1 MTKIQVHPEKIRDLG
16 AAAELC
22 PFGAIEVSGTKVEI
36 GAGCRAC
43 MVCVKKGP
51 EGAFTVSREDNAGV
65 DKAAWRGISVFA
77 EIGPDGVLPVSLEL
91 VGEARVLAGR
101 IGQPVRA
108 VVAGS
113 HVEDAAREIAHYGV
127 EEICVYD
134 DPALARFRV
143 EPFAAVL
150 EDHIRSV
157 KPAAVLVGGT
167 PLGRSLAPR
176 AAARIG
182 TGLTADCTS
191 LDIRASADLDQIR
204 PAFGGNIMAHI
215 HTPRHR
221 PQFATVRPKIFPTPV
236 RNPAAAGR
244 IVRRDLD
251 ASLLA
256 SGITVLESKRKTWE
270 KRIEDA
276 EVIVAAG
283 RGFKKKEDLSLAVRL
298 AELLHGEIAGTRSL
312 IEAGW
317 IEPQRQI
324 GLSGRTVKPKLIIA
338 CGISGAVQFAAGMK
352 GSDMIVSINTDPNA
366 PITKIS
372 HYVVVGSVY
381 EVLPRLIAR
390 IEEAERAA
398 SVAPRTSGATNA
410 DGIRKNAEKDE
421 VPA

>member
-1 MTKIQVHPEKIRDLG
+1 
-16 AAAELC
+16 
-22 PFGAIEVSGTKVEI
+22 
-36 GAGCRAC
+36 
-43 MVCVKKGP
+43 
-51 EGAFTVSREDNAGV
+51 
-65 DKAAWRGISVFA
+65 
-77 EIGPDGVLPVSLEL
+77 VSLEL
-91 VGEARVLAGR
+91 AGEARVLADK
-101 IGQPVRA
+101 IGHPVRA

-113 HVEDAAREIAHYGV
+113 GVEAAAHEIAHYGV
-127 EEICVYD
+127 DEIFVYD
-134 DPALARFRV
+134 DPALERFRV

-150 EDHIRSV
+150 EDHIRTE
-157 KPAAVLVGGT
+157 KPAVVLGGGT
-167 PLGRSLAPR
+167 PRGRSLAPR
-176 AAARIG
+176 AAARFG

-191 LDIRASADLDQIR
+191 RDIQASTDLDQIR

-215 HTPRHR
+215 QTPRHR
-221 PQFATVRPKIFPTPV
+221 PQFATVRPKIFSAPV
-236 RNPAAAGR
+236 RNTAAPGT
-244 IVRRDLD
+244 IVRRNLD

-270 KRIEDA
+270 RRIEDA

-283 RGFKKKEDLSLAVRL
+283 RGFKKKEDLALAFRL

-372 HYVVVGSVY
+372 HYVIVGSVY
-381 EVLPRLIAR
+381 ELLPRLIAR
-390 IEEAERAA
+390 IEAAEREASLSPRENGAA
-398 SVAPRTSGATNA
+398 E
-410 DGIRKNAEKDE
+410 RKNE
-421 VPA
+421 VRV